1 MLAAV
6 PALRTLAGGNE
17 MSRIDQVSVT
27 TTMPRQSQQQ
37 EFGEVLKN
45 SIQQGVRAVG
55 MMSGAVLHSMPGAG
69 VVSAAVSAV
78 TNFANQAPHSA
89 SAASSGIINVNGGA
103 AAAGLAN
110 TAMSGDISGMVQ
122 EMRAEANRS
131 MGMQMAMQQ
140 ESREYN
146 TISNVLKVR
155 HDSAK
160 AAINNIR

>member
-1 MLAAV
+1 
-6 PALRTLAGGNE
+6 

-27 TTMPRQSQQQ
+27 TTMPRQSQKQ
-37 EFGEVLKN
+37 EFGELLKN
-45 SIQQGVRAVG
+45 SLQQGAKAVG
-55 MMSGAVLHSMPGAG
+55 MVSGAVLQNMPGTG

-78 TNFANQAPHSA
+78 TNFASQAPHSA
-89 SAASSGIINVNGGA
+89 SAASSGVININGGA
-103 AAAGLAN
+103 AAAGGGLAN
-110 TAMSGDISGMVQ
+110 AATSGDMNGMVN

-131 MGMQMAMQQ
+131 MAMQMAMQQ

>member
-1 MLAAV
+1 
-6 PALRTLAGGNE
+6 

-27 TTMPRQSQQQ
+27 TTVPRQSQKQ
-37 EFGEVLKN
+37 EFGEMLKN
-45 SIQQGVRAVG
+45 SLQQGAKAVG
-55 MMSGAVLHSMPGAG
+55 MVSGAMLQNMPGAG

-78 TNFANQAPHSA
+78 TNFANQAPRTA
-89 SAASSGIINVNGGA
+89 SAASSGVININGGVA
-103 AAAGLAN
+103 AGGGGLAN
-110 TAMSGDISGMVQ
+110 AATSGDMNGMVN

-131 MGMQMAMQQ
+131 MAMQMAMQQ

>member
-1 MLAAV
+1 
-6 PALRTLAGGNE
+6 
-17 MSRIDQVSVT
+17 MSRIDQVAVT
-27 TTMPRQSQQQ
+27 PTVARQSQQQ

-45 SIQQGVRAVG
+45 SIQ
-55 MMSGAVLHSMPGAG
+55 SGARALGAAGTAVLNAVPGSG

-78 TNFANQAPHSA
+78 TNMASQARTS
-89 SAASSGIINVNGGA
+89 SAASTAGVLNTNTGVVSGGGQGFA
-103 AAAGLAN
+103 EAAAG
-110 TAMSGDISGMVQ
+110 GDLNSMMTT
-122 EMRAEANRS
+122 MRAEANRS
-131 MGMQMAMQQ
+131 MVMQMAMQQ

>member
-1 MLAAV
+1 
-6 PALRTLAGGNE
+6 
-17 MSRIDQVSVT
+17 MSRIDQVSITQTVG
-27 TTMPRQSQQQ
+27 RQSQKQD
-37 EFGEVLKN
+37 FGEVLKT
-45 SIQQGVRAVG
+45 SLQQGAKAVG
-55 MMSGAVLHSMPGAG
+55 LVSGAVLQNMPGAG

-78 TNFANQAPHSA
+78 TGFASQAPHSA
-89 SAASSGIINVNGGA
+89 AAASSGIINVGGGVA
-103 AAAGLAN
+103 SGGGLGGGLAN
-110 TAMSGDISGMVQ
+110 AAVGGDAAGMVN

-131 MGMQMAMQQ
+131 MAMQMAMQQ

>member
-1 MLAAV
+1 
-6 PALRTLAGGNE
+6 

-27 TTMPRQSQQQ
+27 TTMPRQSQKQ
-37 EFGEVLKN
+37 EFGELLKN
-45 SIQQGVRAVG
+45 SLQQGAKAVG
-55 MMSGAVLHSMPGAG
+55 MVSGAVLQNMPGTG

-78 TNFANQAPHSA
+78 TNFASQAPHSA
-89 SAASSGIINVNGGA
+89 SAASSGVININGGA
-103 AAAGLAN
+103 AAGGGLAN
-110 TAMSGDISGMVQ
+110 AATSGDMNGMVN

-131 MGMQMAMQQ
+131 MAMQMAMQQ

>member
-1 MLAAV
+1 
-6 PALRTLAGGNE
+6 

-27 TTMPRQSQQQ
+27 TTMPRQSQKQ
-37 EFGEVLKN
+37 EFGELLKN
-45 SIQQGVRAVG
+45 SLQQGAKAVG
-55 MMSGAVLHSMPGAG
+55 MVSGAVLQNMPGAG

-89 SAASSGIINVNGGA
+89 SAASSGVVNINRGA
-103 AAAGLAN
+103 AAGGIVSGGGLAN
-110 TAMSGDISGMVQ
+110 AATSGDMNGMVN

-131 MGMQMAMQQ
+131 MAMQMAMQQ

>member
-1 MLAAV
+1 
-6 PALRTLAGGNE
+6 
-17 MSRIDQVSVT
+17 MSRIDQLSVT
-27 TTMPRQSQQQ
+27 PTTTRQSQGQ
-37 EFGEVLKN
+37 EFGEVLK
-45 SIQQGVRAVG
+45 SSLQQGVKAAG
-55 MMSGAVLHSMPGAG
+55 MVSGALLGSIPGSG

-78 TNFANQAPHSA
+78 TAMASQGPRSA
-89 SAASSGIINVNGGA
+89 SAASSGIINVNGGGSVGGG
-103 AAAGLAN
+103 AGLSNA
-110 TAMSGDISGMVQ
+110 AVSGDGAAMVS

-131 MGMQMAMQQ
+131 MAMQMAMQQ

>member
-1 MLAAV
+1 
-6 PALRTLAGGNE
+6 
-17 MSRIDQVSVT
+17 MSRIDQVSITQTVG
-27 TTMPRQSQQQ
+27 RQSQKQD
-37 EFGEVLKN
+37 FGEVLKT
-45 SIQQGVRAVG
+45 SLQQGAKAVG
-55 MMSGAVLHSMPGAG
+55 LVSGAVLQNMPGAG

-78 TNFANQAPHSA
+78 TGFASQAPHSA
-89 SAASSGIINVNGGA
+89 AAASSGIINVGGGVA
-103 AAAGLAN
+103 SGGGGLGGGLAN
-110 TAMSGDISGMVQ
+110 AAVGGDAAGMVN

-131 MGMQMAMQQ
+131 MAMQMAMQQ

>member
-1 MLAAV
+1 M
-6 PALRTLAGGNE
+6 N
-17 MSRIDQVSVT
+17 RIEQLSIT
-27 TTMPRQSQQQ
+27 TTTAQQSQKQ

-45 SIQQGVRAVG
+45 SLQQGAHALGVV
-55 MMSGAVLHSMPGAG
+55 SGAVLGSVPGAG

-78 TNFANQAPHSA
+78 TNFANQGPRTA
-89 SAASSGIINVNGGA
+89 SAASTGVINVNGGV
-103 AAAGLAN
+103 AGGTGSVGGAVN
-110 TAMSGDISGMVQ
+110 SAVSGDMAGMMS

-131 MGMQMAMQQ
+131 MAMQMAMQQ

>member
-1 MLAAV
+1 
-6 PALRTLAGGNE
+6 

-27 TTMPRQSQQQ
+27 TTVPRQSQKQ
-37 EFGEVLKN
+37 EFGEMLKN
-45 SIQQGVRAVG
+45 SLQQGAKAVG
-55 MMSGAVLHSMPGAG
+55 MVSGAMLQNMPGAG

-78 TNFANQAPHSA
+78 TNFANQAPRTA
-89 SAASSGIINVNGGA
+89 SAASSGVININGGVA
-103 AAAGLAN
+103 AGGGVAGGGLAN
-110 TAMSGDISGMVQ
+110 AATSGDMNGMVN

-131 MGMQMAMQQ
+131 MAMQMAMQQ

>member
-1 MLAAV
+1 M
-6 PALRTLAGGNE
+6 N
-17 MSRIDQVSVT
+17 RIEQVSVT
-27 TTMPRQSQQQ
+27 PTTTRQSQQQ
-37 EFGEVLKN
+37 EFGEILKN
-45 SIQQGVRAVG
+45 SLQQGVKAVTAV
-55 MMSGAVLHSMPGAG
+55 SGAVIQSVPGAG

-78 TNFANQAPHSA
+78 TNLASQGPRTA
-89 SAASSGIINVNGGA
+89 SAASSGIVNVGGGSVGGSGGA
-103 AAAGLAN
+103 TNAAV
-110 TAMSGDISGMVQ
+110 SGDMTSMMS

-131 MGMQMAMQQ
+131 MAMQMAMQQ

>member
-1 MLAAV
+1 
-6 PALRTLAGGNE
+6 

-27 TTMPRQSQQQ
+27 TTVPRQSQKQ
-37 EFGEVLKN
+37 EFGEMLKN
-45 SIQQGVRAVG
+45 SLQQGAKAVG
-55 MMSGAVLHSMPGAG
+55 MVSGAMLQNMPGAG

-78 TNFANQAPHSA
+78 TNFANQAPRTV
-89 SAASSGIINVNGGA
+89 SAASSGVININGGVA
-103 AAAGLAN
+103 AGGGVAGGGLAN
-110 TAMSGDISGMVQ
+110 AATSGDMNGMVN

-131 MGMQMAMQQ
+131 MAMQMAMQQ

>member
-1 MLAAV
+1 
-6 PALRTLAGGNE
+6 
-17 MSRIDQVSVT
+17 MSRIDQIAVT
-27 TTMPRQSQQQ
+27 PTVARQSQKQ
-37 EFGEVLKN
+37 EFGEVLKT
-45 SIQQGVRAVG
+45 SLQQGVNAVG
-55 MMSGAVLHSMPGAG
+55 VVSGAVLGSIPGAG

-78 TNFANQAPHSA
+78 TNFAGQGARSA
-89 SAASSGIINVNGGA
+89 SAASSGIINVGGGA
-103 AAAGLAN
+103 TAGLG
-110 TAMSGDISGMVQ
+110 SGGIAAPAVAGDMAGMMG

-131 MGMQMAMQQ
+131 MAMQMAMQQ

>member
-1 MLAAV
+1 
-6 PALRTLAGGNE
+6 

-27 TTMPRQSQQQ
+27 TTVPRQSQKQ
-37 EFGEVLKN
+37 EFGEMLKN
-45 SIQQGVRAVG
+45 SLQQGAKAVG
-55 MMSGAVLHSMPGAG
+55 MVSGAMLQNMPGAG

-78 TNFANQAPHSA
+78 TNFANQAPRTA
-89 SAASSGIINVNGGA
+89 SAASSGVININGGVA
-103 AAAGLAN
+103 AGGGVAGGGLAN
-110 TAMSGDISGMVQ
+110 AAASGDMNGMVN

-131 MGMQMAMQQ
+131 MAMQMAMQQ

>member
-1 MLAAV
+1 
-6 PALRTLAGGNE
+6 
-17 MSRIDQVSVT
+17 MSRIDQLSIT
-27 TTMPRQSQQQ
+27 TTVPRQSQKQ

-45 SIQQGVRAVG
+45 SIQQGVRTVG
-55 MMSGAVLHSMPGAG
+55 VVSGAVLGNVPGAG

-78 TNFANQAPHSA
+78 TNFASQPSRT
-89 SAASSGIINVNGGA
+89 SAASSGLVNVNGGVGGPGPIGGSTSGALGA
-103 AAAGLAN
+103 A
-110 TAMSGDISGMVQ
+110 TSGDMTGMVN

-131 MGMQMAMQQ
+131 MAMQMAMQQ

-146 TISNVLKVR
+146 TITNVLKVR

>member
-1 MLAAV
+1 
-6 PALRTLAGGNE
+6 

-27 TTMPRQSQQQ
+27 TTMPRQSQKQ
-37 EFGEVLKN
+37 EFGEMLKN
-45 SIQQGVRAVG
+45 SLQQGAKAVG
-55 MMSGAVLHSMPGAG
+55 VVSGALLQNMPGAG

-78 TNFANQAPHSA
+78 TNFANQAPRTT
-89 SAASSGIINVNGGA
+89 SAASSGVINVNGGA
-103 AAAGLAN
+103 AGGGVVSGAGLAN
-110 TAMSGDISGMVQ
+110 AATSGDMNGMVN

-131 MGMQMAMQQ
+131 MAMQMAMQQ

>member
-1 MLAAV
+1 
-6 PALRTLAGGNE
+6 

-27 TTMPRQSQQQ
+27 TTMPRQSQKQ
-37 EFGEVLKN
+37 EFGELLKN
-45 SIQQGVRAVG
+45 SLQQGAKAVG
-55 MMSGAVLHSMPGAG
+55 VVSGALLQNMPGAG

-78 TNFANQAPHSA
+78 TNFANQAPRSA
-89 SAASSGIINVNGGA
+89 SAASSGVINVNGGVA
-103 AAAGLAN
+103 AGGGIVSGGGLAN
-110 TAMSGDISGMVQ
+110 AATSGDMNGMVN

-131 MGMQMAMQQ
+131 MAMQMAMQQ

>member
-1 MLAAV
+1 
-6 PALRTLAGGNE
+6 

-27 TTMPRQSQQQ
+27 TTMPRQSQKQ
-37 EFGEVLKN
+37 EFGELLKN
-45 SIQQGVRAVG
+45 SLQQGAKAVG
-55 MMSGAVLHSMPGAG
+55 MVSGAVLQNMPGAG

-89 SAASSGIINVNGGA
+89 SAASSGVVNINGGVPA
-103 AAAGLAN
+103 GGGLAN
-110 TAMSGDISGMVQ
+110 AATSGDMNGMVN

-131 MGMQMAMQQ
+131 MAMQMAMQQ
-140 ESREYN
+140 ESRDYN